1 VAGDAPS
8 VTDDTETVVF
18 GRERVSS
25 FLEQLESM
33 AAGCI
38 DTKLSLSSSR
48 DELDAIA
55 HGINALADELR
66 YTSDRAAEVERHAA
80 DELLRA
86 KERAEQ
92 ANEAKSIFL
101 RTASHEIRTPIAAIL
116 GIADLLAIGTVSDDD
131 RADLVDR
138 LRANSRALL
147 SLVGNVLDLSR
158 LEADKIEL
166 TFEPVSLVDLMHDV
180 VHSLEA
186 DARKKRLYL
195 RAHSETESSII
206 IETDRLRLRQ
216 ILVNVVA
223 NAVKFTSRGGV
234 DVALHE
240 ERTGDERRIIID
252 VTDTGIGLDPSQWEY
267 LFVPFGQADPS
278 IAREHG
284 GSGLGLALSSR
295 LAEQLGGRLEL
306 LQSELGKGCTFRLTL
321 NASMAA
327 PAQSAA
333 RPKKGSL
340 MDDPARRVLDGV
352 RILLADD
359 NADLQLAIG
368 RSLKID
374 GATISY
380 ASNGREAVQLA
391 QSGTFDVV
399 LMDMLMPSMNGLQ
412 AVRTLRA
419 DGCRVPIIA
428 ISADAS
434 PDTRAALI
442 DAGCTAYLCK
452 PFEPS
457 DLTASIRF
465 TLQDA
470 PEVLAE

>member
-1 VAGDAPS
+1 MTDGEDAL
-8 VTDDTETVVF
+8 VF
-18 GRERVSS
+18 ERDRVSS
-25 FLEQLESM
+25 LLEQLEAM
-33 AAGCI
+33 AAGGVEA
-38 DTKLSLSSSR
+38 KLPLSPSR

-66 YTSDRAAEVERHAA
+66 WTSARAAEAEWRTAE
-80 DELLRA
+80 ELLRA
-86 KERAEQ
+86 KEQAER

-116 GIADLLAIGTVSDDD
+116 GIADLLALGALADDD

-147 SLVGNVLDLSR
+147 LLVGNVLDLSR

-166 TFEPVSLVDLMHDV
+166 TFEPVSLNDLVRDV
-180 VHSLEA
+180 VHSLES

-195 RAHSETESSII
+195 RVEADAAAAFI

-223 NAVKFTSRGGV
+223 NAVKFTARGGV
-234 DVALHE
+234 VVSLHE
-240 ERTGDERRIIID
+240 ERADDERRVVID
-252 VTDTGIGLDPSQWEY
+252 VTDTGIGVDPSQRDH
-267 LFVPFGQADPS
+267 LFEPFGQADPS
-278 IAREHG
+278 IARAHG
-284 GSGLGLALSSR
+284 GYGLGLALSSR
-295 LAEQLGGRLEL
+295 LAEQLGGSLAL
-306 LQSELGKGCTFRLTL
+306 LASEPGKGSTFRLAL
-321 NASMAA
+321 DLAVVAA
-327 PAQSAA
+327 AHAA
-333 RPKKGSL
+333 AHAKTDRL
-340 MDDPARRVLDGV
+340 MDHPARRVLDGV
-352 RILLADD
+352 RVLLADD

-374 GATISY
+374 GASISY
-380 ASNGREAVQLA
+380 ASNGREAVEMA

-399 LMDMLMPSMNGLQ
+399 LMDILMPQMNGLQ
-412 AVRTLRA
+412 AVRALRA
-419 DGCRVPIIA
+419 DGCRIPIIA

-434 PDTRAALI
+434 PETRSASI
-442 DAGCTAYLCK
+442 DAGCNAYLCK
-452 PFEPS
+452 PFEPN

-465 TLQDA
+465 ARQDA